1 MGVSD
6 DGLRDNNLASTAGM
20 PAIVVPAGWD
30 AEGLPL
36 ALEIM
41 GRPFSDATL
50 LRIAH
55 GYEQASKNRVSP
67 KSAPA
72 LAGES
77 IPD

>member
-1 MGVSD
+1 
-6 DGLRDNNLASTAGM
+6 M

-50 LRIAH
+50 LKIAH
-55 GYEQASKNRVSP
+55 GYELASHNRLSP
-67 KSAPA
+67 KAVPP
-72 LAGES
+72 LAGET
-77 IPD
+77 IQY